1 MLRALRTKLPLI
13 AVVAALV
20 GGAGFAGESLAASGS
35 PAVTAPAAPTA
46 VFHGCVN
53 NTSKA
58 LLVTP
63 DRCKAGTT
71 GIFWPGVVGNTSASL
86 VTAATSIKTGG
97 GFFAN
102 STDIGTVSLGAGTWL
117 LTFNAKAT
125 PNAATTGEVFPQFFV
140 YDQVKN
146 MSFAGDLFNIGTGP
160 LEPFATNH
168 DSYFSGTAQIV
179 VPAGG
184 ETLHVYA
191 FGYDSDIGSG
201 SYALDTATLTATSL
215 ATS

>member
-35 PAVTAPAAPTA
+35 QATTSPAAPTSL
-46 VFHGCVN
+46 FHGCIN
-53 NTSKA
+53 NTTRV

-71 GIFWPGVVGNTSASL
+71 GIFWPGVTGNTSASL
-86 VTAATSIKTGG
+86 VTTPTLIKTGG
-97 GFFAN
+97 SFVTL

-125 PNAATTGEVFPQFFV
+125 PNVATTGEVFPQFFV

-146 MSFAGDLFNIGTGP
+146 LSFAGDLFNIGTGP

-191 FGYDSDIGSG
+191 FGYDSDSGPG
-201 SYALDTATLTATSL
+201 SYNLDSATLTATSL